1 MQSADAAALVDAY
14 LDALA
19 AHDYEG
25 IRAMLCGE
33 RFHYESPIACCDGA
47 DDYLN
52 YLMMTAGILRRI
64 ERLIVFASG
73 GDVCHWLQV
82 ETQLS
87 DRVSTRIAQWTKVA
101 GGQITRVEMLFDPY
115 RYRLLFDTVG

>member
-19 AHDYEG
+19 AHDYER
-25 IRAMLCGE
+25 IRAMLCSE
-33 RFHYESPIACCDGA
+33 RFHYESPIACWDGA

-64 ERLIVFASG
+64 ERLHVFADG

-101 GGQITRVEMLFDPY
+101 DGQITRVEMLFDPY
-115 RYRLLFDTVG
+115 RYRLLFDTAD